1 MPYCVT
7 GELCMWKI
15 VVGFILFAALGLFVV
30 MKGGDK
36 LDMAGETS
44 EHSTGQAP
52 ANPAGASAPDNASAP
67 PHPAEK
73 K

>member
-1 MPYCVT
+1 
-7 GELCMWKI
+7 MWKI
-15 VVGFILFAALGLFVV
+15 VLGFIAFAALALFVV

-44 EHSTGQAP
+44 EHSTNQAT
-52 ANPAGASAPDNASAP
+52 ANPSGPSSSDAGSRPSN
-67 PHPAEK
+67 PAEK

>member
-1 MPYCVT
+1 
-7 GELCMWKI
+7 MWKI
-15 VVGFILFAALGLFVV
+15 VLGFIVFAAVALFVV

-44 EHSTGQAP
+44 EHSTSQSP
-52 ANPAGASAPDNASAP
+52 ASPAGASSSEAASSP
-67 PHPAEK
+67 STPAEK